1 MIIVSSIQS
10 QRVERDAKIA
20 ELHERLTAAVEELV
34 SGDAWMKALE
44 FSARFRR
51 RSFNNV
57 LLIHAQHAAA
67 FELGTVPEPAPTY
80 VAGFKQWQTL
90 GRRVTTGQHGY
101 AILAPV
107 TARFATSEPTDPSSW
122 RRLASIERPRAGEVV
137 RPKLIG
143 VRPAYVWDVSQ
154 TDGRPLPA
162 RPAPKLLRG
171 EAPIGLWDAL
181 AALVDRSGFTLSTAP
196 DAAALGGANGLTNFA
211 NRTVHVRAD
220 LEPAAGVKTLAHEL
234 AHIRLHDPV
243 AAPQSAE
250 PLATAIPTDPDE
262 VPQHRGIAEVE
273 AESVALMVGAAHG
286 MDTSVFTVPYV
297 SGWASS
303 VPEMSLVEVLQTT
316 GERVRRAAGGILD
329 ELRTPQLDD
338 GDPVAL
344 EQMHATAARAPA
356 PTAPPTRPAD
366 RISTRGLA

>member
-1 MIIVSSIQS
+1 MSSIPDR
-10 QRVERDAKIA
+10 RVERDAKIA
-20 ELHERLTAAVEELV
+20 ELHERLAAAVEQLV
-34 SGDAWMKALE
+34 SGDAWVKAIE

-57 LLIHAQHAAA
+57 LLIHVQHAAA
-67 FELGTVPEPAPTY
+67 YERGTVPEPSPTY

-90 GRRVTTGQHGY
+90 GRRVTAGQHGY
-101 AILAPV
+101 AILAPL
-107 TARFATSEPTDPSSW
+107 TARFTTTEPADPSSW
-122 RRLASIERPRAGEVV
+122 RRLGPDERPRAGEVV

-154 TDGRPLPA
+154 TDGRPLPE
-162 RPAPKLLRG
+162 RPAPKLLHG
-171 EAPIGLWDAL
+171 EAPAGLWDAL
-181 AALVDRSGFTLSTAP
+181 VALVDRAGFTLSPAP

-211 NRTVHVRAD
+211 DRTVLVRAD
-220 LEPAAGVKTLAHEL
+220 LEPAAGVKALSHEL
-234 AHIRLHDPV
+234 AHIRLHDP
-243 AAPQSAE
+243 AEAPQSVGR
-250 PLATAIPTDPDE
+250 LAVAISADRTG

-273 AESVALMVGAAHG
+273 AESAALMIGAAHG
-286 MDTSVFTVPYV
+286 MDTSVYTVPYV

-303 VPEMSLVEVLQTT
+303 VPELTPVEVVQIT

-344 EQMHATAARAPA
+344 GQMHVTAARSLA
-356 PTAPPTRPAD
+356 PTAPPTRPMHPT
-366 RISTRGLA
+366 STRGLA